1 MKTGGKSASYNSIM
15 STRVLLVS
23 RGMFHDGLVRV
34 LKTHAED
41 VVISGSAESWQ
52 EAKAMLNT
60 LKPEAL
66 MAEYQFA
73 EAILADL
80 EQLAAHQYFPE
91 KILFIIQ
98 DENKI
103 VVYQR
108 QQLSDIT
115 IEHLIEAL

>member
-1 MKTGGKSASYNSIM
+1 MKTGRKSTFYNITM

-34 LKTHAED
+34 LKNHAED

-73 EAILADL
+73 EEILADL
-80 EQLAAHQYFPE
+80 EQLAANQYFPE

-108 QQLSDIT
+108 QQLNDIT